1 MARLRHRRDKWS
13 TLFAATGA
21 TGTRHKRVARHI
33 ASSSS
38 IECISSCR
46 KMPEC
51 GKAGNCGDYVFRI
64 ITFDDKGK

>member
-13 TLFAATGA
+13 TFLAAVRA
-21 TGTRHKRVARHI
+21 TGTRRKRVARYI
-33 ASSSS
+33 ASNSS